1 MRHFIFITKEGFT
14 TTPLDE
20 DIENLQ
26 VLDIVSGI
34 DEKKAFATF
43 IRENPHLEDSGFED
57 VVAMELRNQIEF
69 RFSLRTSQQY
79 A

>member
-14 TTPLDE
+14 TTPLDR

-34 DEKKAFATF
+34 DEKEAFVTF
-43 IRENPHLEDSGFED
+43 VRENPHLEDSGFED
-57 VVAMELRNQIEF
+57 VEAMELKNQIIF
-69 RFSLRTSQQY
+69 PFSLGNS
-79 A
+79 